1 MLIFRTLYR
10 TRILIIIALVL
21 LLMAPA
27 AFASQLDDKRVQL
40 QDLNAQI
47 DATKGKQD
55 DAAKRQQEVSLQ
67 IQLSDQK
74 MVELQKKLNDLQT
87 QLNDVIAKKQ
97 TAEAKLNETQ
107 KRLDGEQTNL
117 AATKEK
123 LALRQEAF
131 NARLIG
137 TYKSGKQS
145 VLEVL
150 VNATSF
156 VDLMNR
162 IDLVGI
168 IADSDSKLIEGMKQ
182 LSADISGQIMETEA
196 IKKAVEQQRLELIA
210 EKKHIDGLTNGVI
223 AQQKQIQDE
232 VAKQQQLYA
241 QIQQEKDR
249 LAQAES
255 QLKASANAMVEQI
268 RMLESQGS
276 SAGGAFRSLNIS
288 ADLRDLAAKAA
299 EKYGIPT
306 NLFFAL
312 ITQESGWNYRAVSSA
327 GAIGLTQVM
336 PFNVIAWGYN
346 LESFKNSPSDQLEL
360 GAGYLSMQYK
370 TFGRWDFALAAY
382 NAGPGTVLKVRE
394 GYPDI
399 PFGETKYY
407 PSRETRNYVR
417 NILAMAGMQ

>member
-21 LLMAPA
+21 LLLAPT
-27 AFASQLDDKRVQL
+27 AFASQLDDKRMQL

-55 DAAKRQQEVSLQ
+55 DAAKRQQDVSLQ
-67 IQLSDQK
+67 IQLSGQK
-74 MVELQKKLNDLQT
+74 MVELQKKLNNLQT

-97 TAEAKLNETQ
+97 NAEVKLDETQ
-107 KRLDGEQTNL
+107 KKLDEEQANL

-131 NARLIG
+131 NARLVS

-150 VNATSF
+150 VNSTSF

-162 IDLVGI
+162 IDLVGM

-182 LSADISGQIMETEA
+182 LSADISGQITETEA
-196 IKKAVEQQRLELIA
+196 IKKTIDQQRLELIA
-210 EKKHIDGLTNGVI
+210 EKQRIDEITKGII
-223 AQQKQIQDE
+223 AQQKQLQDE

-241 QIQQEKDR
+241 QIQQQKEQ

-255 QLKASANAMVEQI
+255 QLRANANAMVAQI

-276 SAGGAFRSLNIS
+276 SASGAFRAANIP
-288 ADLRDLAAKAA
+288 ADLRDLAAKTA

-312 ITQESGWNYRAVSSA
+312 ITQESGWNYRAVSIA
-327 GAIGLTQVM
+327 RAIGLTQVLWS
-336 PFNVIAWGYN
+336 NVIAWGYD
-346 LESFKNSPSDQLEL
+346 LETFKNSPELQLEL
-360 GAGYLSMQYK
+360 GAKYLSMQYK

-382 NAGPGTVLKVRE
+382 NAGSGAVLKY
-394 GYPDI
+394 GGIPPYP
-399 PFGETKYY
+399 ETQ
-407 PSRETRNYVR
+407 RYVR
-417 NILAMAGMQ
+417 NILAMAGM